1 MVPCSLTEVLA
12 PSLLFLTSCEHG
24 AAAHCGL
31 WRVAAA
37 GMSAGGQRERK
48 EKEWIVVDVSDTGEG
63 ISDEEKERVFE
74 MFYTGGNP
82 IADSRRSIGLGLF
95 LCKSII
101 EAHGGEMK
109 LYNNVPHGSVFRF
122 SLPAGEVSLHE

>member
-48 EKEWIVVDVSDTGEG
+48 EKEWIVFSKMLFSGFPALCFGDTPPLKDMADGVLLRLACAVRRLSARPQ
-63 ISDEEKERVFE
+63 IS
-74 MFYTGGNP
+74 P
-82 IADSRRSIGLGLF
+82 LLS
-95 LCKSII
+95 
-101 EAHGGEMK
+101 
-109 LYNNVPHGSVFRF
+109 
-122 SLPAGEVSLHE
+122 